1 MTLYPKELNK
11 PFFGLVNV
19 MLWNLLRINYVFEES
34 RNFKSGIK
42 RNIPRRRI
50 LGVNGF
56 GEDVLTKNRDRYL
69 GDSEWFFVTVLG
81 FKYGAVKIKTSVFY
95 GDVKKYKDFLET
107 PVRKNCMSWYD
118 LIEEDARLFY
128 SEFEDY
134 FDDWHISPV
143 VFVRQMVNDLDKM

>member
-1 MTLYPKELNK
+1 MRLYPEELNK
-11 PFFGLVNV
+11 PFFGLVSI
-19 MLWNLLRINYVFEES
+19 MLWNLVRIKYVVGES
-34 RNFKSGIK
+34 GNFKSGIR
-42 RNIPRRRI
+42 RNFPRRRI
-50 LGVNGF
+50 IDINGF
-56 GEDVLTKNRDRYL
+56 GEDITTKGRDKYL
-69 GDSEWFFVTVLG
+69 GDSEWYFISVLA
-81 FKYGAVKIKTSVFY
+81 FRFGATKIKTSVFY

-143 VFVRQMVNDLDKM
+143 VFVKQFFDDLDKM